1 MGALVTMALLIR
13 RAILLLDLGYRVGE
27 LVKVGAEGAQ
37 EVQERV
43 PADASV
49 AVLHLRDVR
58 GADLG
63 TACELLLR
71 KPCPITQC
79 AQSPTKGQVVTGGV
93 VGGLD
98 DLCGLYR

>member
-1 MGALVTMALLIR
+1 MTPLSLR
-13 RAILLLDLGYRVGE
+13 RAIECLDLGYGVGE
-27 LVKVGAEGAQ
+27 LVQVDAERAQ

-43 PADASV
+43 PANASM
-49 AVLHLRDVR
+49 AVLDLRDIR
-58 GADLG
+58 GADLD

-79 AQSPTKGQVVTGGV
+79 TQSPTKGHVVTGGV

-98 DLCGLYR
+98 DLCDLYR

>member
-1 MGALVTMALLIR
+1 MTTALLLR

-27 LVKVGAEGAQ
+27 LVQVGAERTQ

-43 PADASV
+43 PADTSV
-49 AVLHLRDVR
+49 AVLDLRDVR
-58 GADLG
+58 GADLD

-71 KPCPITQC
+71 KPSPITQC
-79 AQSPTKGQVVTGGV
+79 TQSPTKGQAVTGGV